1 MKRAVCFL
9 VGGLCLGGAATASPN
24 QRMAGVAAEIHREV
38 AAVQEAISESTSQDK
53 NLNEICFRVG
63 NLYTTLRYELEEIA
77 GDQPAKEV
85 KALIADGK
93 SLPSFC
99 GDKEKAKA
107 DPGYEAVPRGDIARL
122 KVELGNVDRRAAV
135 LSAR

>member
-1 MKRAVCFL
+1 MRRALCFL
-9 VGGLCLGGAATASPN
+9 AGGLCLGGAATASPN
-24 QRMAGVAAEIHREV
+24 QRMTGVAAEIHREV
-38 AAVQEAISESTSQDK
+38 AAIREAISESTAQDK

-77 GDQPAKEV
+77 GNQPAKEV

-107 DPGYEAVPRGDIARL
+107 DPGYETVPAEDIARL
-122 KVELGNVDRRAAV
+122 KVELANIDRRAAL